1 MLIPFNYLLIFK
13 NKISGIVHIGAHEL
27 EELPAYLEKRIKNII
42 WIEANPKKYDFI
54 ENRISK
60 HENMILGKF
69 AAGNKK
75 DKLFLNVAK

>member
-42 WIEANPKKYDFI
+42 WIEANPK
-54 ENRISK
+54 
-60 HENMILGKF
+60 NMIL
-69 AAGNKK
+69 
-75 DKLFLNVAK
+75 LRIE